1 MMDSE
6 FPFRDQLVTTYQID
20 QICINSGFLHGHMDQ
35 SCQTTLSAFGQG
47 FWDFLAVV
55 RFRPRGMEVQR
66 GESHHHL
73 LKLSSLSILVNLV
86 HVSLYLFH

>member
-35 SCQTTLSAFGQG
+35 SCQTTLLAFGQG

-66 GESHHHL
+66 GETAGRMASPSFEAVL
-73 LKLSSLSILVNLV
+73 PLDSRKFGSC
-86 HVSLYLFH
+86 